1 MVRKKTVQ
9 RSLFLEFREPWQR
22 GLAVALGLTLGLLPK
37 FNLIFAA
44 LLLITLVSPVSLT
57 ICCAVA
63 CVASL
68 ISPQLAGIEHW
79 LGSWVLGHSKLQV
92 LWEILFSASVFRA
105 IGFQNSQ
112 VMGSL
117 ILGIGCF
124 YPTYLASTIYFQR
137 RRQLHLDGL
146 FTLQASV
153 ADKNQ
158 PMLEAVA
165 VESTLPQSVI
175 DRVGVDTVLS
185 QRAEVIVPGAESLMT
200 AHLLTLPALTPAA
213 SVSAANTETSE
224 TVTSETVTDAA
235 TETTT
240 SSIPTQLIA
249 TPSTP
254 AELIHSEAD
263 IAEAER
269 ILHDLVSAKQWELHQ
284 QTMEGRAAISRQEI
298 EEQQWVLDTLIE
310 IIRLKDEAVK
320 GHDTNHSSANIAT
333 NTQKLSDTSNNLLA
347 PLASA
352 SETNL
357 QTDPIS
363 SSSESD
369 VATHNSSNQLN
380 SVSENSMDKLT
391 RTDSGVSS
399 SGVNAIGSSEQVDRM
414 SSAPPSPVNV
424 VPHSARPR
432 SMHTRDESLRFLIH
446 HLQCLQR
453 ERGE

>member
-44 LLLITLVSPVSLT
+44 LLLITLVSPVSLV
-57 ICCAVA
+57 ICCAVG

-92 LWEILFSASVFRA
+92 LWETLFSSSVFRA

-117 ILGIGCF
+117 ILGLGCF
-124 YPTYLASTIYFQR
+124 YPTYLASTFYFQR

-146 FTLQASV
+146 FTLQTAV
-153 ADKNQ
+153 AEKNQ
-158 PMLEAVA
+158 PTVESVA
-165 VESTLPQSVI
+165 VESTLPQTAM
-175 DRVGVDTVLS
+175 DKVGVDTVLS

-200 AHLLTLPALTPAA
+200 AHLLTLPALNPTDP
-213 SVSAANTETSE
+213 VSAGHTVTSE
-224 TVTSETVTDAA
+224 TVTSETVTGAV
-235 TETTT
+235 TETMT
-240 SSIPTQLIA
+240 SSIPTQLNS

-254 AELIHSEAD
+254 PELIHSEAD

-284 QTMEGRAAISRQEI
+284 QTLEGRAAISRQEI

-320 GHDTNHSSANIAT
+320 GQDAHAPSADTVT
-333 NTQKLSDTSNNLLA
+333 NKNTLSNTSNNLLA

-352 SETNL
+352 TESDFNT
-357 QTDPIS
+357 THKS
-363 SSSESD
+363 SNSESD
-369 VATHNSSNQLN
+369 VADNNSSNQLN
-380 SVSENSMDKLT
+380 HVSENSMDKLT

-414 SSAPPSPVNV
+414 SSAAPSPVNV